1 MNVVSKSPLRE
12 ETTVAPKE
20 LQDRRKSMSW
30 KTFNLKRQLS
40 KVNMKIGINVN
51 TEIDSLKNNSVFYM
65 QKESSPIESSGE
77 SVSPKDK
84 NIRSESKEYT
94 CDFGSE
100 ADSEQRDC
108 DVQQISTFATKS
120 DIHTNS
126 HPNDV
131 ATDDGDIFDITNEFQ
146 TNMKKV
152 EFEKE
157 TTENSQTSRPSDLPL
172 CATGDTNQGDT
183 MCAKTARQ
191 NFKEKQRD
199 QRLLSVPN
207 IKYQTRDIR
216 ARTNKIDSS
225 PSLSGNVSKKIC
237 KYFAT

>member
-1 MNVVSKSPLRE
+1 
-12 ETTVAPKE
+12 
-20 LQDRRKSMSW
+20 MSW

-51 TEIDSLKNNSVFYM
+51 TEIDSMKNNSVFYT

-77 SVSPKDK
+77 NVSPKDK
-84 NIRSESKEYT
+84 NIRSESKDNSY
-94 CDFGSE
+94 DFGRE
-100 ADSEQRDC
+100 HDSEPRDC
-108 DVQQISTFATKS
+108 EGQQISSFATKGS
-120 DIHTNS
+120 INANS
-126 HPNDV
+126 HSNDDT
-131 ATDDGDIFDITNEFQ
+131 TDDGDIFDITNEFQ
-146 TNMKKV
+146 TSMKKV

-157 TTENSQTSRPSDLPL
+157 TTEGSQTSRPSDLPL
-172 CATGDTNQGDT
+172 SATSDTNQGDNV
-183 MCAKTARQ
+183 CAKTARQ